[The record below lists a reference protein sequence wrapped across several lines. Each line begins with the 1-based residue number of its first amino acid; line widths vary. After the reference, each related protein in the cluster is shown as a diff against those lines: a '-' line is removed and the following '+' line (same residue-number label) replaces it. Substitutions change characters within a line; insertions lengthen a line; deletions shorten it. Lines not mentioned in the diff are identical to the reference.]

1 VKRQLRQP
9 RVAELVA
16 NRIRQQILDGTLA
29 PGSLL
34 PKQEELLEDFDVS
47 LPSMREALRI
57 LEVEGLVDV
66 RRGNVGGA
74 IVRVPGSPEAAYTL
88 AMVLQSRAVSL
99 DDVAVAIR
107 NFEPRCAALCAER
120 KDRKRS
126 VLPKLQRNLDASQAA
141 LDDAEQFM
149 VLARA
154 FHEELVAGCGNE
166 TTQLV
171 VGSLE
176 RLWSAQTKQLT
187 ERTLDLGAF
196 ASRDVRE
203 AGLAEHEAIVD
214 CIAAG
219 DAEAAE
225 RAARDHY
232 ARPERHAA
240 IGRGLSVNAHALRGG
255 GSA

>member
-1 VKRQLRQP
+1 MKRQLRQP

-16 NRIRQQILDGTLA
+16 SRLREQILDGTLPA
-29 PGSLL
+29 GSLL

-74 IVRVPGSPEAAYTL
+74 VVRVPGPDEAGYTL
-88 AMVLQSRAVSL
+88 ALVLQSRSVSL
-99 DDVAVAIR
+99 DDVATALR
-107 NFEPRCAALCAER
+107 SFEPQCAARCAER
-120 KDRKRS
+120 RDRKRT
-126 VLPKLQRNLDASQAA
+126 VLAALQRNIDESKAA
-141 LDDAEQFM
+141 LDDAETFM
-149 VLARA
+149 TLARA

-166 TTQLV
+166 TMRLV

-176 RLWSAQTKQLT
+176 RLWSAQTKQLA
-187 ERTLDLGAF
+187 ERTLDLGDF
-196 ASRDVRE
+196 ASRAVRE
-203 AGLAEHEAIVD
+203 AGLAEHVAIVEQ
-214 CIAAG
+214 ISAG
-219 DAEAAE
+219 DADGAE

-240 IGRGLSVNAHALRGG
+240 IGRGLSVSAAALRGG
-255 GSA
+255 H

>member
-1 VKRQLRQP
+1 MKRQLRQP

-74 IVRVPGSPEAAYTL
+74 VVRVPGPPEAAYTL
-88 AMVLQSRAVSL
+88 ALVLQSRAVSL
-99 DDVAVAIR
+99 DDVSVALR

-120 KDRKRS
+120 KDRKRA
-126 VLPKLQRNLDASQAA
+126 VLPRLQRNITASEAA
-141 LDDAEQFM
+141 LDDAEEFM
-149 VLARA
+149 TLARA

-171 VGSLE
+171 LGSLE
-176 RLWSAQTKQLT
+176 RLWSAQTRQLT
-187 ERTLDLGAF
+187 ERTLDLGDF
-196 ASRDVRE
+196 ASRDVRKN
-203 AGLAEHEAIVD
+203 GLAEHVAIVD
-214 CIAAG
+214 AIAAG
-219 DAEAAE
+219 DAAAAE
-225 RAARDHY
+225 RAARDHF

-240 IGRGLSVNAHALRGG
+240 IGRGLAVNANTLRGG
-255 GSA
+255 QRP